1 MALVRLQVPA
11 STTNLGPGFDA
22 LGVALRVYNRMELD
36 ILPWGVSLEVEG
48 EGRDVIPKD
57 ESNVC
62 VQAVKHVFARVGRP
76 FSGLWMKQRNHIPLA
91 RGLGSSSAAIV
102 GGIVGANILLG
113 SPLGMDELVQIA
125 VEMEGHPDNVV
136 PALIGGFCI
145 SIKADGKTIYTRMP
159 VVEDYRWVIVIPDF
173 EVSTQAARQKLPE
186 RVSLGDAIFNV
197 QRVGALMAA
206 FATGRDELF
215 RDAMQDRL
223 HQPYRAELMG
233 PLDEVFEAAYGAGA
247 LGVCISGAGPCILAI
262 CRNHP
267 GRVGN
272 AMREIYRLH
281 GIGCRM
287 HVLRVDPRGA
297 HSVDAAS
304 GPRAPASLFKLSDMS
319 A

>member
-1 MALVRLQVPA
+1 MALVCVQVPA

-22 LGVALRVYNRMELD
+22 LGVALRIYNRIELD
-36 ILPWGVSLEVEG
+36 SLPWGVALEVEG
-48 EGRDVIPKD
+48 EGHDVIPKD
-57 ESNVC
+57 KSNVC
-62 VQAVKHVFARVGRP
+62 VQAVKRVFDHVGRP

-145 SIKADGKTIYTRMP
+145 SATTVDGRTIYTRMP
-159 VVEDYRWVIVIPDF
+159 VVGDYRWVIGIPDF
-173 EVSTQAARQKLPE
+173 EVSTHAARQKLPKQI
-186 RVSLGDAIFNV
+186 SMADAIFNV

-206 FATGRDELF
+206 FATGQDELF
-215 RDAMQDRL
+215 REAMQDRL

-233 PLDEVFEAAYGAGA
+233 PLEEVFKAVYEAGA
-247 LGVCISGAGPCILAI
+247 LGACISGAGPCILAI
-262 CRNHP
+262 CRNSP
-267 GRVGN
+267 GKVGN
-272 AMREIYRLH
+272 AMRKVYQSN

-287 HVLRVDPRGA
+287 HVLRIDTRGA
-297 HSVDAAS
+297 HAVDSNSVFGSGVSSLTGAS
-304 GPRAPASLFKLSDMS
+304 Q
-319 A
+319 